1 VKTEPERDHLA
12 DDLIEKSV
20 TVRNKM
26 GLHARPAALIV
37 QTANKFRCDVTLA
50 KDGQA
55 VNGKSIMGVLMLAA
69 SRGSTIQVKTEGE
82 EAEACAQALSELFE
96 KGFNE
101 A

>member
-1 VKTEPERDHLA
+1 MA
-12 DDLIEKSV
+12 DETVEKNC

-37 QTANKFRCDVTLA
+37 QTANKFPCEVTLV
-50 KDGQA
+50 KDGQD

-69 SRGSTIQVKTEGE
+69 AQGTVITVRTEGE
-82 EAEACAQALSELFE
+82 EAQNCLDALAALFD

-101 A
+101 AMS

>member
-1 VKTEPERDHLA
+1 MA
-12 DDLIEKSV
+12 DDLSEKNC

-37 QTANKFRCDVTLA
+37 QTANKFPCDVTLV
-50 KDGQA
+50 KDGQN

-69 SRGSTIQVKTEGE
+69 AKGTVVVVKTDGE
-82 EAEACAQALSELFE
+82 QANECAEAIAQLFE

-101 A
+101 GVG

>member
-1 VKTEPERDHLA
+1 MP
-12 DDLIEKSV
+12 DDTIEKSC

-37 QTANKFRCDVTLA
+37 QTANKFPCEVTLV
-50 KDGQA
+50 KDGQN

-69 SRGSTIQVKTEGE
+69 AKGTVIVVRTEGDE
-82 EAEACAQALSELFE
+82 AQACSDAIGELFD

-101 A
+101 QI

>member
-1 VKTEPERDHLA
+1 MA
-12 DDLIEKSV
+12 DDSVEKTV

-37 QTANKFRCDVTLA
+37 QTANKFPCDVTLE
-50 KDGQA
+50 KDGTP

-69 SRGSTIQVKTEGE
+69 PQGSNVTVTAAGE
-82 EAEACAQALSELFE
+82 QAQQCADAIAELFE

-101 A
+101 PIS